1 MIHLPPCGL
10 DQQWPENEKEAKHPS
25 RDQELY
31 QGWVKA
37 DITKG
42 KVTGVTYLT
51 ISLPHIENFIVQT
64 APYDKRY
71 ISSVSL
77 V

>member
-1 MIHLPPCGL
+1 MVLTGSGL
-10 DQQWPENEKEAKHPS
+10 KMKKRQNIRQD
-25 RDQELY
+25 DQELY
-31 QGWVKA
+31 QGSAKA
-37 DITKG
+37 DVTKG

>member
-1 MIHLPPCGL
+1 MVLTGSGL
-10 DQQWPENEKEAKHPS
+10 KMKE
-25 RDQELY
+25 RQNIRQDDQELY

-42 KVTGVTYLT
+42 KGVTYLT

-64 APYDKRY
+64 AP
-71 ISSVSL
+71 
-77 V
+77 

>member
-1 MIHLPPCGL
+1 MKKRQNIRQ
-10 DQQWPENEKEAKHPS
+10 D
-25 RDQELY
+25 DQELY

-64 APYDKRY
+64 AP
-71 ISSVSL
+71 
-77 V
+77 

>member
-1 MIHLPPCGL
+1 MKKRQNIRQ
-10 DQQWPENEKEAKHPS
+10 D
-25 RDQELY
+25 DQELY

>member
-1 MIHLPPCGL
+1 MVLTGSGL
-10 DQQWPENEKEAKHPS
+10 KMKKRQNIRQD
-25 RDQELY
+25 DQELH

>member
-1 MIHLPPCGL
+1 MKKRQNIRQ
-10 DQQWPENEKEAKHPS
+10 D
-25 RDQELY
+25 DQELY
-31 QGWVKA
+31 QGWAKA
-37 DITKG
+37 DVTKG